1 MRGEIAILSNRLNN
15 SLCPL
20 LRLLWAIPHQKLG
33 TWTKQRKILAIFFIR
48 IWKFSKKMYF
58 IRKMCLLCSA
68 FLPSS
73 FFLFFFVGNSISCYT
88 NQWNY
93 TKAIFLICQKER
105 LKWKEWSKKIC
116 CPQVYLA
123 FCRRPAS
130 AEEEGFVPKV
140 GRFNLSP
147 LDRCS
152 FIWQSS
158 LSLSIHL

>member
-33 TWTKQRKILAIFFIR
+33 TWTKQRKILAIFFY
-48 IWKFSKKMYF
+48 KNLEVFQNNVLNCKNLSF
-58 IRKMCLLCSA
+58 VFCLFALVI
-68 FLPSS
+68 FLV
-73 FFLFFFVGNSISCYT
+73 FFVGNSISCYT

-105 LKWKEWSKKIC
+105 LKWKEWSKKFC

>member
-15 SLCPL
+15 SLCPF
-20 LRLLWAIPHQKLG
+20 LRLSWAIPHQKLG
-33 TWTKQRKILAIFFIR
+33 PWTKQRKNLAIFFWIR

-58 IRKMCLLCSA
+58 IACLLCTA
-68 FLPSS
+68 FLPSPFFLS
-73 FFLFFFVGNSISCYT
+73 FFCWKFYFLLYKSMKLHKDYLFNF
-88 NQWNY
+88 
-93 TKAIFLICQKER
+93 TKGKTEMKR
-105 LKWKEWSKKIC
+105 MVKKFC

>member
-1 MRGEIAILSNRLNN
+1 MGT
-15 SLCPL
+15 
-20 LRLLWAIPHQKLG
+20 IPHQKLK
-33 TWTKQRKILAIFFIR
+33 TWTKQRKNLVNFLDKNLEVFQKNVFLQKR
-48 IWKFSKKMYF
+48 VFCVLPFCPCHFS
-58 IRKMCLLCSA
+58 CL
-68 FLPSS
+68 FP
-73 FFLFFFVGNSISCYT
+73 VGNSIYSYT

-105 LKWKEWSKKIC
+105 LKWKRMVQKIC
-116 CPQVYLA
+116 CSQVYLA